1 VKGTQT
7 TNMPELQTHRAV
19 ATKSTTK
26 GQIVRT
32 WIASLAAALP
42 LAILSVFVFVLSAS
56 AQVSNYVSLDTV
68 VSSSA
73 SSFATNL
80 PAYILAGLG
89 IFVALVLFR
98 FGVRLLRRWVH

>member
-1 VKGTQT
+1 MKGTKVIMQCRLIIAQWGLVDPERIT
-7 TNMPELQTHRAV
+7 TVRKIISLVSVILPAV
-19 ATKSTTK
+19 L
-26 GQIVRT
+26 
-32 WIASLAAALP
+32 LA
-42 LAILSVFVFVLSAS
+42 VFGFALSAS

-73 SSFATNL
+73 SSFASNL